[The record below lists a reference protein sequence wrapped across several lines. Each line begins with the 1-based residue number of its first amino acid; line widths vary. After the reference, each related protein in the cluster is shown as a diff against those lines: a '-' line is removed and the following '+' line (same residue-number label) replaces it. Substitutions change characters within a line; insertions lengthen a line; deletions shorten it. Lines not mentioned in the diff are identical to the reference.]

1 MGFLI
6 LDFFS
11 KYQISFDPVFLN
23 WFWVISQSHF
33 IISVYLSYFK
43 QNNLQLERKLT
54 VYCWGVACSW
64 NQTKL
69 KTYRGTVHG
78 GSQTLARVMVLVQ
91 LVISICS
98 NYCLFCHF
106 PDYIH
111 FKTNKEVCFKLN
123 IFPACVM
130 KILYLVYVQISS
142 NSLNYIAQTIW

>member
-1 MGFLI
+1 MLLEPDKVNDVQRNCPWRESNTSQGDGF
-6 LDFFS
+6 
-11 KYQISFDPVFLN
+11 
-23 WFWVISQSHF
+23 
-33 IISVYLSYFK
+33 
-43 QNNLQLERKLT
+43 
-54 VYCWGVACSW
+54 
-64 NQTKL
+64 
-69 KTYRGTVHG
+69 GTVG
-78 GSQTLARVMVLVQ
+78 YQYL
-91 LVISICS
+91 S